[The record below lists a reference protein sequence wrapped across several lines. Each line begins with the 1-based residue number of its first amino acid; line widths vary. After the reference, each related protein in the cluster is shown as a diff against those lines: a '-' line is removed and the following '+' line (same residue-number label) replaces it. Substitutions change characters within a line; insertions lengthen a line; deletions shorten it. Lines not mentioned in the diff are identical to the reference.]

1 MATSFLDL
9 VDAVGAYYG
18 TGSDEWNIIAR
29 NGIGSPESI
38 AILQQ
43 VPGVN
48 LTVSNSGK
56 ILGYDYSNPFG
67 TSIPPAAAI
76 NSNAQSGTYGA
87 ESFTSNIPSSAI
99 PPSTETPNGG
109 MSSGAK
115 LSGVGS
121 TVATIA
127 DRVSLGIAGVALG
140 TKLGMLIDSGIY
152 ALNPN
157 WFDENFPAMN
167 PQTWDDMAT
176 TQGGK
181 QFIRSLFGLNNDD
194 NSATMYIDERLLAQM
209 YMVLRENG
217 AYASGEAEVPAD
229 NPLNVPAFNFSTGMT
244 GGAYMQNKEA
254 GGSYNFAQVYYG
266 FETAT
271 LFHSTRSGG
280 TFTVLLAS
288 ASDISNKE
296 VAAGSNEN
304 PFALTPSPM
313 SVVNPYTYDGKT
325 VYHFLTGN
333 FGGALVNKEHETNI
347 STDNGYFSSSVLNA
361 NYPKMAW
368 LMIYGGYAPAGGL
381 DGVSENA
388 NASTH
393 IDPNIVNG
401 DDLATVLQQLQTNYP
416 QLFTG
421 GVYTDVPQPDG
432 TIERINYIPVP
443 YPNTTNI
450 NQPVSDNTPNIDP
463 QTNPQVNPQTRPDAA
478 QDIATE
484 TTTPTTNS
492 PTTGDGNSPT
502 VITPTGGASS
512 LWAVYNPTQAQV
524 DAFGAWLWS
533 SNFVEQIKKLFSDP
547 MQGIIGLHKIFATP
561 ATGAA
566 QNIKVGYLDSGVS
579 SAVVTN
585 QYTDIDCGTVN
596 VAEYFGNVFDY
607 DGTNI
612 RAYLPFIGIV
622 ELSTSDVMRG
632 AVHIVYHVDVI
643 TGACLADVIVSRDG
657 AGGVLYQYSG
667 DAAVRYPVSS
677 GSYMGMVSGVLAV
690 VGGVVGAMT
699 GGAALPAVMGAVGG
713 VMNSHTSVKHSGSFS
728 GAAGAMGAK
737 VPYLIIER
745 PQTAVANDYVNY
757 QGIGD
762 NRVVNVG
769 SLAGYF
775 RMTDVHTNSVVGATG
790 EEIEEIRTMLE
801 RGVIQ

>member
-76 NSNAQSGTYGA
+76 DSNVQGGTYGTGCF
-87 ESFTSNIPSSAI
+87 SSNIPSSAI

-115 LSGVGS
+115 LTGVGS

-127 DRVSLGIAGVALG
+127 DRVSLAVAGVALG

-152 ALNPN
+152 AFNPN
-157 WFDENFPAMN
+157 WFDENLPTLN

-209 YMVLRENG
+209 YMTLRENG
-217 AYASGEAEVPAD
+217 AYSGGGGTL
-229 NPLNVPAFNFSTGMT
+229 NPELLPDKSILRYPNFDYSSINLSDSLTATNQNNRTMQIAAPGFFRETPNTGIAAPYAFLNSPFSTT
-244 GGAYMQNKEA
+244 GDWQRAATPTTYKNITYYELLSYPSFNITTDTLSAAPQIIDTGDWWLWDMAYLYYNGAY
-254 GGSYNFAQVYYG
+254 V
-266 FETAT
+266 
-271 LFHSTRSGG
+271 
-280 TFTVLLAS
+280 
-288 ASDISNKE
+288 
-296 VAAGSNEN
+296 
-304 PFALTPSPM
+304 PS
-313 SVVNPYTYDGKT
+313 S
-325 VYHFLTGN
+325 
-333 FGGALVNKEHETNI
+333 
-347 STDNGYFSSSVLNA
+347 
-361 NYPKMAW
+361 
-368 LMIYGGYAPAGGL
+368 GGL
-381 DGVSENA
+381 DGVAQNP
-388 NASTH
+388 NASTY
-393 IDPNIVNG
+393 IDPNTVNG
-401 DDLATVLQQLQTNYP
+401 NDLETVLQQLQTNYP
-416 QLFTG
+416 NLFNG
-421 GVYTDVPQPDG
+421 SIYTDVPQPDG

-443 YPNTTNI
+443 YPNTSNVS
-450 NQPVSDNTPNIDP
+450 QPVSDNTPGIDP
-463 QTNPQVNPQTRPDAA
+463 QTNPQVYPETRPESA
-478 QDIATE
+478 QEIATD
-484 TTTPTTNS
+484 TTTPTTNG
-492 PTTGDGNSPT
+492 PQTGDGTTPP
-502 VITPTGGASS
+502 VVPPTGGASS

-524 DAFGAWLWS
+524 DDFGSWLWS

-561 ATGAA
+561 STGAA
-566 QNIKVGYLDSGVS
+566 QNIKVGYLDSGVA
-579 SAVVTN
+579 SAVVTS

-607 DGTNI
+607 EDTTI
-612 RAYLPFIGIV
+612 RLYLPFIGIV
-622 ELSTSDVMRG
+622 DLSTSDIMRG
-632 AVHIVYHVDVI
+632 SVHVVYHVDVI
-643 TGACLADVIVSRDG
+643 TGACLADVIVSRDS

-690 VGGVVGAMT
+690 VGGVVGLAS

-713 VMNSHTSVKHSGSFS
+713 VMNSRTSVKHSGSFS

-737 VPYLIIER
+737 IPYLIIER
-745 PQTAVANDYVNY
+745 PQSAVANDYINY

-769 SLAGYF
+769 SMSGYF
-775 RMTDVHTNSVVGATG
+775 KMTDVHTSSVVGATN
-790 EEIEEIRTMLE
+790 EEIQQIVTLLE
-801 RGVIQ
+801 GGVIQ